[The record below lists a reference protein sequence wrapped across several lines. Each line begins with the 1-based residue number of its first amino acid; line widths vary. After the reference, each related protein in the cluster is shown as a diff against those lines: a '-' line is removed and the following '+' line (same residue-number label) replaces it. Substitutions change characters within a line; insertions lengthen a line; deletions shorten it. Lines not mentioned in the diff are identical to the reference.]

1 MTTSQSVALAARP
14 AYLTHP
20 PSVDTAGPEATALAA
35 TAGLHLD
42 PWQSD
47 VLDVALAER
56 EDGRWAAREVGL
68 VVPRQNGKGS
78 ILEALIV
85 ASLLLF
91 DEKLIL
97 YSAHEF
103 KTAQETFL
111 RVKSLVM
118 ANDDLAGRV
127 SKWHNAHGAE
137 GIEFEGGQR
146 LRFVARS
153 KGSGRGFSPQRII
166 LDEALNLSSRA
177 VAALLFSMSAQENP
191 QIWYT
196 SSHPEDVSEG
206 QVLRRLM
213 RRGRAGDESLA
224 YIEFAADD
232 TADPKDPAA
241 WAQANPGFPHRISEE
256 TIRTEQ
262 GATEREDFAR
272 ERLGIIDL
280 STEFHKV
287 ISADQWAVCGDEKH
301 KPSGPLR
308 YALDV
313 SPEARSS
320 SIAVSDGVHVE
331 IVKAGPKVDWV
342 VEACVAKRVTIG
354 ELVLDPA
361 GPAGELVAP
370 LEAAGIAVKQVST
383 REAVQACGGFLTAV
397 TEGQVKVPRHPYTA
411 ELDRS
416 VANADKRDVGDG
428 GWLWSRLRSSVDISP
443 LYAVTLA
450 RWAAVA
456 NVPTPTPGFVDLSDF
471 EE

>member
-1 MTTSQSVALAARP
+1 M
-14 AYLTHP
+14 
-20 PSVDTAGPEATALAA
+20 VDSAGPEATALAA
-35 TAGLHLD
+35 SAGLHLD
-42 PWQSD
+42 DWQAE
-47 VLDVALAER
+47 VLRVALGER

-85 ASLLLF
+85 ASLVLF

-111 RVKSLVM
+111 RVKGLIESS
-118 ANDDLAGRV
+118 DDL
-127 SKWHNAHGAE
+127 SKRISKIHNAHGSE
-137 GIEFEGGQR
+137 GIELTTGHR

-177 VAALLFSMSAQENP
+177 VAALLFSMSAQDNP

-196 SSHPEDVSEG
+196 SSHPENVPEG

-213 RRGRAGDESLA
+213 RRGRAGDEALA
-224 YIEFAADD
+224 YVEFCADD
-232 TADPKDPAA
+232 QAEPTDPGA

-262 GATEREDFAR
+262 AATDPEDFAR

-280 STEFHKV
+280 DSESFKV
-287 ISADQWAVCGDEKH
+287 VDALRWQSCLD
-301 KPSGPLR
+301 PSSSPGSRLA

-313 SPEARSS
+313 SPEARSA
-320 SIAVSDGVHVE
+320 AVACSDGVHHEV
-331 IVKAGPKVDWV
+331 VKHEQGVAWV
-342 VEACVAKRVTIG
+342 VPAVVAKRDLFDEI
-354 ELVLDPA
+354 VLDPA
-361 GPAGELVAP
+361 GPAGQLVAP
-370 LEAAGIAVKQVST
+370 LEAAGIKVRQIST
-383 REAVQACGGFLTAV
+383 VDAKAACARFLTAV
-397 TEGQVKVPRHPYTA
+397 SDGTLRHIGQS
-411 ELDRS
+411 ELDAAVS
-416 VANADKRDVGDG
+416 NADRRDIGDG

-443 LYAVTLA
+443 LVACTWA
-450 RWAAVA
+450 GWAAASTAPV
-456 NVPTPTPGFVDLSDF
+456 PTPGFVALDDF
-471 EE
+471 LEE